1 MRIHGNARLTVH
13 ARRVLCAR
21 VLEEGVSVSAAAL
34 QFGVSE
40 RTVFKWLARFRAE
53 GDAGLWDRSCA
64 PHRVPNRTSPACERL
79 IRGLRQLRMT
89 GAEIAE
95 CLGMALS
102 TVSAVLRRIG
112 LGKRSRLEPT
122 EPPNRYQRRHP
133 GELVH
138 IDVKKLGRIPEGG
151 GHRIHGRGAGK
162 PRGTR
167 IGWDA
172 VHVCVDDATRLA
184 YVEVLDDERATNA
197 AAFLRRAIAHFAARG
212 VEIQAIMTDNGAPYV
227 STLHAQTCAQLGI
240 RHLRTRPYRPR
251 TNGKAE
257 RFIQTMLNGW
267 AYAAAYHNTAHRN
280 AALGT
285 WVDFYNHHR
294 PHGSLS
300 KQAPATRLAELL
312 NNPAGN
318 YT

>member
-1 MRIHGNARLTVH
+1 LRI
-13 ARRVLCAR
+13 
-21 VLEEGVSVSAAAL
+21 
-34 QFGVSE
+34 
-40 RTVFKWLARFRAE
+40 
-53 GDAGLWDRSCA
+53 
-64 PHRVPNRTSPACERL
+64 
-79 IRGLRQLRMT
+79 T

-102 TVSAVLRRIG
+102 TVSAVLRRLG
-112 LGKRSRLEPT
+112 LGKRSRLEPL

-133 GELVH
+133 GELIH
-138 IDVKKLGRIPEGG
+138 IDVKKLARIPQGG

-162 PRGTR
+162 PRGTG

-172 VHVCVDDATRLA
+172 VHVCIDDATRFA

-197 AAFLRRAIAHFAARG
+197 AGFLRRAVTHFAARG
-212 VEIQAIMTDNGAPYV
+212 VQVQAVMTDNGAPYV
-227 STLHAQTCAQLGI
+227 SRLHAQTCAQLGV

-257 RFIQTMLNGW
+257 RFIQTMLDKW

-280 AALGT
+280 TALAG
-285 WVDFYNHHR
+285 WVDSYNHDR

-312 NNPAGN
+312 NNAPRN
-318 YT
+318 YS

>member
-1 MRIHGNARLTVH
+1 MNVHGNAKLSIPTRLLLC
-13 ARRVLCAR
+13 RRVID
-21 VLEEGVSVSAAAL
+21 EGWSVAAAAAAV
-34 QFGVSE
+34 GVSE
-40 RTVFKWLARFRAE
+40 RTGFKWLARFRAE
-53 GDAGLWDRSCA
+53 GVAGLADRSSV
-64 PHRVPNRTSPACERL
+64 PHHIPRRTSLARERL

-89 GAEIAE
+89 AAEIAE
-95 CLGMALS
+95 CLVMPLS

-112 LGKRSRLEPT
+112 LGKRSRLEPL

-138 IDVKKLGRIPEGG
+138 IDVKKLARIPEGG
-151 GHRIHGRGAGK
+151 GHRIHGRGKGK
-162 PRGTR
+162 PRGYR
-167 IGWDA
+167 IGKDA
-172 VHVCVDDATRLA
+172 VHVCIDDATRMA
-184 YVEVLDDERATNA
+184 YVEVLDNERATTA
-197 AAFLRRAIAHFAARG
+197 VAFLRRAVAFFAARG
-212 VEIQAIMTDNGAPYV
+212 VTVKEVMTDNGSPYV
-227 STLHAQTCAQLGI
+227 SKLHAQTCTKLGI

-280 AALGT
+280 IALGT
-285 WVDFYNHHR
+285 WIDFYNHHR

-300 KQAPATRLAELL
+300 KQTPAARLAELL